1 MGTLAWYFLG
11 GVVNTNLSWV
21 LIFIKELGPLAP
33 LALAQKISLW
43 ATGSSHVVVAILLT
57 SEVDA
62 ICRDLAP
69 QKAGHVAGH
78 VFAVWAVGLKI
89 WIDFD

>member
-1 MGTLAWYFLG
+1 MSSAPWPP
-11 GVVNTNLSWV
+11 WPWP
-21 LIFIKELGPLAP
+21 KKPLF
-33 LALAQKISLW
+33 W

-78 VFAVWAVGLKI
+78 VFAVWSIVGLTI